1 MNITFFLD
9 DSNAAS
15 FTVLTTSTNNAD
27 PLSDG
32 DAWLEMDQLQ
42 KTENNSYLSLELP
55 SVLLAQSVALL
66 NNNSTGIAL
75 QEVLMFGYQLD
86 GMFDLYLY
94 AGFAVA

>member
-1 MNITFFLD
+1 MSITSFLD

-15 FTVLTTSTNNAD
+15 FTVLTTSTNNTD
-27 PLSDG
+27 PLSEG

-66 NNNSTGIAL
+66 NNNSTGVTL
-75 QEVLMFGYQLD
+75 QEVLIFGYLAQSK
-86 GMFDLYLY
+86 FRIK
-94 AGFAVA
+94 